1 MRQLFSAIICSLIIT
16 TTAHANATKVVVE
29 NVSLERSQQEV
40 QAVGSAEAIHS
51 VVLYPAV
58 GDRVTAVH
66 FTPGQEVESGA
77 LLLELDSRLQRAAL
91 EEAKIRLADAERTL
105 ERLQNSFAK
114 GAIPKSDRDNA
125 LTARDLA
132 KVELTKAQAELE
144 DRQVRAP
151 FAGVMGLTD
160 VEVGDRI
167 SAQTAI
173 ASIDDITSLYINF
186 NAPEAALTM
195 LRAGAEVSVQ
205 PWQQQEAITAKI
217 AQLDSRID
225 ADSRTLRVKAQ
236 ITNSDALYIPGMSF
250 RVRLSMQG
258 ESYAVVPEAALLW
271 GATGP
276 YVWKSVD
283 NVATRVDVK
292 IAQRLSGRLL
302 VSGALDEGELLIVEG
317 VQRLRANQSVK
328 FEQTQLADR
337 N

>member
-1 MRQLFSAIICSLIIT
+1 MPALAK
-16 TTAHANATKVVVE
+16 ATKVVVE
-29 NVSLERSQQEV
+29 NVSLEHSQQEV

-58 GDRVTAVH
+58 GDRVTGVH
-66 FTPGQEVESGA
+66 FTPGQKVGSGA

-105 ERLQNSFAK
+105 ERLQNSFSK

-132 KVELTKAQAELE
+132 KVALTKAQAELE

-186 NAPEAALTM
+186 NAPEAAWTM

-236 ITNSDALYIPGMSF
+236 INNSDALYIPGMSF

-258 ESYAVVPEAALLW
+258 DAYAVVPEAALLW

>member
-1 MRQLFSAIICSLIIT
+1 MPAFAK
-16 TTAHANATKVVVE
+16 ATKVVVE
-29 NVSLERSQQEV
+29 SVSLERSQQQV

-66 FTPGQEVESGA
+66 FTPGQQVQAGA

-114 GAIPKSDRDNA
+114 GAIPKSERDDA
-125 LTARDLA
+125 LTTRDLA
-132 KVELTKAQAELE
+132 KVALTKASAELE

-205 PWQQQEAITAKI
+205 PWQQQQAIKAKI

-225 ADSRTLRVKAQ
+225 TDSRTLRVKAEIANPGAQ
-236 ITNSDALYIPGMSF
+236 YIPGMSF
-250 RVRLSMQG
+250 RVQLSMQG
-258 ESYAVVPEAALLW
+258 EAYAVVPEAALLW

-317 VQRLRANQSVK
+317 VQRLRPNQSVR